1 MTANINTFNFNGN
14 DIRTIIGQDGEPW
27 FVAKDVCDVLELTD
41 ARKTVHLLD
50 EDERN
55 TVPVR
60 DSIGRIQQTFI
71 ISESG
76 LYSLTLRSRKPQA
89 KAFKKWITKEVL
101 PQIRKTGV
109 YVPEGAQ
116 LADPVLYQHMVDLME
131 TMSKR
136 EGEYL
141 RVIEE
146 NRRDKPK
153 VALADGRTDGW
164 TKFGLQDAS
173 RCLEAFL

>member
-1 MTANINTFNFNGN
+1 MTTTTTTNINTFNFHGN

-27 FVAKDVCDVLELTD
+27 FVAKDVCDVLEMGNPRTSLT
-41 ARKTVHLLD
+41 LLD

-55 TVPVR
+55 TVQIVDGNRGNPNL
-60 DSIGRIQQTFI
+60 SI

-116 LADPVLYQHMVDLME
+116 LADPVLYQRMVDLME

-136 EGEYL
+136 EEEYL

-146 NRRDKPK
+146 NRQDKPK
-153 VALADGRTDGW
+153 VSLVD
-164 TKFGLQDAS
+164 
-173 RCLEAFL
+173 